1 MRKALNILSPGK
13 VILLS
18 SLVFFFTLS
27 QSHAMDVTLQWDANI
42 EPDLD
47 GYKIY
52 YDTGSSGEPYDGTD
66 ADPGH
71 SPITLPVGDLPDP
84 GNPEYSLT
92 GLNDNET
99 YFFVVTAFDTEGL
112 ESDYSNEVNALG
124 VTSITSPGAGGD
136 DGGGCFIAAATDHC
150 QPAATWLI
158 MQILWSIH

>member
-1 MRKALNILSPGK
+1 MREFLNIPSPWK
-13 VILLS
+13 VILLF
-18 SLVFFFTLS
+18 SLVFFFALS
-27 QSHAMDVTLQWDANI
+27 QSYAMVVTLQWDANI
-42 EPDLD
+42 ELDLD

-52 YDTGSSGEPYDGTD
+52 YDRDSGEPYDGTD
-66 ADPGH
+66 ADPGP

-99 YFFVVTAFDTEGL
+99 YFFVVTAYDTEGL

-124 VTSITSPGAGGD
+124 VTSITSPGAGGG